1 MNGKYMEKFEQLR
14 YVAQHFTRR
23 RNADKEYFSIYME
36 KFEQLRYVVQ
46 HLT

>member
-1 MNGKYMEKFEQLR
+1 MEKFEQLR
-14 YVAQHFTRR
+14 CVVKYLNQR

-46 HLT
+46 HLA